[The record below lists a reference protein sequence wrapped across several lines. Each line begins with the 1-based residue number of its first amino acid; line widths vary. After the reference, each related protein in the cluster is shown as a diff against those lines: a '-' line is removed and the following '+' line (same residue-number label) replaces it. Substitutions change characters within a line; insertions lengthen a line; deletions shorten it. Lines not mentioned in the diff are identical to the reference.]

1 MLYDTHYKEGKKIT
15 FKKFDLNIAGLLF
28 LPPTFDKNKKY
39 PAVVLTHPGGGVKE
53 QCSSLY
59 GWHLA
64 QNGYVALAFDASHQG
79 ESEGMPRCLE
89 DPASR
94 VEDIHSAVDYLVTLP
109 YVDEEKIGAMGVCAG
124 GGYTMNAIQTDLRI
138 KAAAGISTWD
148 VGNSAKNGFPGVHEE
163 NFLQNLLKQ
172 VAEARTSEARGEEP
186 KYWKYVPETPEEIA
200 NAPSTIVKE
209 ASEYYRTERCFY
221 PTTTNRYL
229 VSSNDKLAAWDAF
242 SHIETVSPR
251 PILLIVGSK
260 ADTLYYSE
268 DCYQKALEPKE
279 IFTIQDATHVDLYDK
294 PQFVEQVVA
303 KLVSYFNQYLG

>member
-1 MLYDTHYKEGKKIT
+1 MLA
-15 FKKFDLNIAGLLF
+15 IA
-28 LPPTFDKNKKY
+28 
-39 PAVVLTHPGGGVKE
+39 
-53 QCSSLY
+53 Q
-59 GWHLA
+59 
-64 QNGYVALAFDASHQG
+64 
-79 ESEGMPRCLE
+79 
-89 DPASR
+89 
-94 VEDIHSAVDYLVTLP
+94 
-109 YVDEEKIGAMGVCAG
+109 
-124 GGYTMNAIQTDLRI
+124 
-138 KAAAGISTWD
+138 
-148 VGNSAKNGFPGVHEE
+148 KNGFPGVHEE

-209 ASEYYRTERCFY
+209 ASCFY

-260 ADTLYYSE
+260 ADTLYYSA

-303 KLVSYFNQYLG
+303 KLVSYFNQYLA